1 MAYKTMAYRR
11 GAWHTYGL
19 HRKPCE
25 TQPNGLRGEPEMT
38 DRGQNLPDQKCSP
51 VAFSSGKLKENLCV
65 KMILSCNIFND
76 SKIQARL

>member
-25 TQPNGLRGEPEMT
+25 TQPNGLKGEPVMV
-38 DRGQNLPDQKCSP
+38 DRQWNLPDQTAPLEPSAQVRLNKNLYLKMML
-51 VAFSSGKLKENLCV
+51 KL
-65 KMILSCNIFND
+65 
-76 SKIQARL
+76 